1 MNKIALCIDLSTA
14 QIARLQTS
22 VGQAKLVT
30 NGALHGCDIAFGNP
44 EPEEIV
50 AAGSIRWV
58 QLESVGFGEY
68 IDLDWSTL
76 NKRLKLTNLAGFFA
90 DPVAESALAGILA
103 LGRGVNRLVA
113 LQAAAEWAGDPI
125 RADLRLLKGAHVVML
140 GYGAI
145 NRRLAEMLQPFGCM
159 ITPVGS
165 DATPDE
171 LDTVLPTADVF
182 VSAVPDTPATRNL
195 MNAARLD
202 LLPAKAVFVNLGRGS
217 LVDESALVDA
227 LQQGWIAG
235 AVLDV
240 TIDEPLPRNHP
251 FWSCPNIILT
261 QHSGGGTADELDRK
275 IDVFAENF
283 TRYRRGEAL
292 LGVVDLN
299 RGY

>member
-50 AAGSIRWV
+50 AADSIRWV

-113 LQAAAEWAGDPI
+113 LQSAAEWAGDPI

-145 NRRLAEMLQPFGCM
+145 NRRLAELLQPFGCM

-165 DATPDE
+165 DAAPDE

-283 TRYRRGEAL
+283 ARYRRGEAL

>member
-1 MNKIALCIDLSTA
+1 VNKIALCIDLSTA

>member
-1 MNKIALCIDLSTA
+1 VNKIALCIDLSTA

-50 AAGSIRWV
+50 AADSIRWV